1 MKKVIIKIEKAVFIK
16 DLDLTDLPFNLT
28 DREKATL
35 IKTLPMSIK
44 KSIAS
49 WGISDTEVRDQI
61 FCFILANQFGMTA
74 QQYYDSEIANLY
86 FKKDITQTFD
96 FKKL

>member
-1 MKKVIIKIEKAVFIK
+1 MKKVIIKIEKAVTIK

-28 DREKATL
+28 NIEKAAL
-35 IKTLPMSIK
+35 IRYLPMSIK

-49 WGISDTEVRDQI
+49 WGISDTDVRDQI
-61 FCFILANQFGMTA
+61 FSFILANQFGMTA

-86 FKKDITQTFD
+86 FEKDITQTFD